1 MNSKWLKILFVISLV
16 LNCMVA
22 GALTYKY
29 FFEEPRIKPLKETS
43 EQIIAP
49 IDFPQRIR
57 DERRSFQRRMRQ
69 ERMRIQKEQDRLVDF
84 LMQDPLDR
92 REIHRT
98 LEQLHKV
105 QGEVQQLVLQQIL
118 KEVLNLSPEQK
129 ALYLSNIKMGMV
141 RKGMFG
147 MGRRRYKDKSH
158 PNIEGQGRENRLGI
172 EKGQPNDKGNR
183 SNKERKEG
191 RNFFYE

>member
-1 MNSKWLKILFVISLV
+1 MNSQWLKILFVISLV
-16 LNCMVA
+16 LNSMFA

-29 FFEEPRIKPLKETS
+29 FFEESSIKPLKENS

-49 IDFPQRIR
+49 IDFSQRIR
-57 DERRSFQRRMRQ
+57 DERRSFQKRLRQ
-69 ERMRIQKEQDRLVDF
+69 ERMRIQKEQGKLVDY
-84 LMQDPLDR
+84 LMRDPLDR

-98 LEQLHKV
+98 LEKLHKV
-105 QGEVQQLVLQQIL
+105 QGEAQQLVLQQIL

-147 MGRRRYKDKSH
+147 MGRRRHKNKGN
-158 PNIEGQGRENRLGI
+158 PNVEGQVRENRLGVG
-172 EKGQPNDKGNR
+172 KGHHNDKENR
-183 SNKERKEG
+183 SHEERK
-191 RNFFYE
+191 